1 MLNEVCESTY
11 KSSQVSPKQNIYNKK
26 MIEYNSTSH
35 LNSQSPNKNHS
46 HIQHIESSTSPS
58 SLSSCSSPTSSFS
71 NKSTPPKYNDEK
83 LSNKI
88 DSSTSNDQMST
99 IDDDN
104 MLNDEVLPRNP
115 NYFQHVEVANFL
127 KRIGLNKYE
136 FKFITN
142 GYDHLN
148 FMVSTNIYHFLKLRF

>member
-1 MLNEVCESTY
+1 MLNEVCETTY
-11 KSSQVSPKQNIYNKK
+11 KSVEIVQNQNIYTKTMMN
-26 MIEYNSTSH
+26 NNNH
-35 LNSQSPNKNHS
+35 LNESSPSHHFSQHHLQS
-46 HIQHIESSTSPS
+46 HQMQHMDSSTSPS

-71 NKSTPPKYNDEK
+71 NKSTPPKFHDEK
-83 LSNKI
+83 LTNKI

-104 MLNDEVLPRNP
+104 IVNDEILLRNP
-115 NYFQHVEVANFL
+115 KYFQHVEVGNFL
-127 KRIGLNKYE
+127 KRIDLLKYE

-148 FMVSTNIYHFLKLRF
+148 FMVSIIT

>member
-1 MLNEVCESTY
+1 MLNEVCETTY
-11 KSSQVSPKQNIYNKK
+11 KSVEVVPNQNIYSKTMMN
-26 MIEYNSTSH
+26 NNSH
-35 LNSQSPNKNHS
+35 LNESSPSHHFSQHQLQS
-46 HIQHIESSTSPS
+46 HQMQHMDSSTSPS

-71 NKSTPPKYNDEK
+71 NKSTPPKFHDEK
-83 LSNKI
+83 LTNKI

-104 MLNDEVLPRNP
+104 IVNDEILIRNP
-115 NYFQHVEVANFL
+115 KYFQHVEVGNFL
-127 KRIGLNKYE
+127 KRIDLLKYE

-148 FMVSTNIYHFLKLRF
+148 FMVSS